1 MMHGKRNVCM
11 NEKKRL
17 GSNVFMYP
25 MPMTLLGVN
34 VLKKPNFMALG
45 WVTRVNA
52 NPPMVGCGVGKHHY
66 TPQGIEE
73 NRTFSI
79 NFPSADMI
87 RNVDYCGIVSGKDID
102 KARLFDVFYGDLKT
116 APMIRECPLCLEC
129 RLVKVV
135 PNPTNNFYIG
145 EIVASYTE
153 EQYLTDG
160 RPDIR
165 KINPLLLTM
174 PDNRYW
180 TVGEYAGDAWCIGK
194 NVKVG

>member
-1 MMHGKRNVCM
+1 MVRAQRNICMH
-11 NEKKRL
+11 EKKRL
-17 GSNVFMYP
+17 GSNMYMYP
-25 MPMTLLGVN
+25 MPMTLLGTN
-34 VLKKPNFMALG
+34 VFNKPNFMALG

-52 NPPMVGCGVGKHHY
+52 SPPMVGCGVGKHHY
-66 TPQGIEE
+66 TPQGIDE
-73 NRTFSI
+73 NNTFSI

-87 RNVDYCGIVSGKDID
+87 RNLDYCGLVSGKDID

-145 EIVASYTE
+145 EIIASYSE
-153 EQYLTDG
+153 ERYLTDG
-160 RPDIR
+160 RPDIK

-180 TVGEYAGDAWCIGK
+180 TVGGYAGDAWSIGK
-194 NVKVG
+194 NVKIG